1 MVIEVIELFMGSRF
15 IIKSILKNIN
25 AINKPRPA
33 ATQRISLNFCPI
45 SINLL
50 APYNWATIG
59 VTAKIIPV
67 KKNQI
72 VLEKA
77 VPTASPA
84 RSFALALPA
93 IIVSVVPI
101 SA

>member
-1 MVIEVIELFMGSRF
+1 M
-15 IIKSILKNIN
+15 
-25 AINKPRPA
+25 
-33 ATQRISLNFCPI
+33 
-45 SINLL
+45 
-50 APYNWATIG
+50 G

-72 VLEKA
+72 VFEKA